1 MVVTSEKPPQRFKS
15 IYFPDLK
22 DMRGQRQCLTLAFSA
37 DDDELLSK
45 VAGMSSVELRGL
57 IGHRTSEALQRAAL
71 KEDRSVNS
79 YCLRRLARRLK
90 DNQMVVPSSG
100 AMSTQDGNIGLL
112 ATFRGGAREPLHE
125 WFPYLEGYSPQF
137 VEQMLARY
145 APQASCVLDP
155 FGGVGTTPLTSAR
168 LGLSAVYCEL
178 NPLLQQLIA
187 SKARVL
193 TLAAADREL
202 LAEKLEHL
210 AESVRKSCRQASPD
224 HLLKITYEMTFGD
237 SQFFDAETF
246 DTVLRLRSVLDQ
258 VGIEDRLTAALGE
271 IAAVASL
278 LPASR
283 LIRRGDVR
291 FKTEVESAAGV
302 EDLLEVTARQLQ
314 RMATDLRRIESVP
327 IEPVLLCADAKQLG
341 RLPQMKIDAVLTS
354 PPYINGTNYFRN
366 TKVELWF
373 LRSLRSG
380 ADLTAFR
387 ASAITGGINDVTKGK
402 LKREV
407 PHQARAVVA
416 ELERNAYD
424 RRIPAMVANY
434 FADMAD
440 VIDGMTVHLTS
451 GAPVMIDIGDS
462 NYGGVQVP
470 AEKILHQMF
479 AERGFRL
486 IEDVTLRKR
495 SSRGGQELRQALLV
509 FEYQGVR
516 ASSLREDT
524 PRSPWWNIR
533 WQRFKDELPH
543 QHGVFAKRNWGHGL
557 HSLCSYQGKMKPAI
571 AHFLTRTFVPQG
583 GVILDPFAGVG
594 TIPLE
599 AALQGMSSWSFDIS
613 PAALHISQAK
623 LGRVTLAECE
633 LLLGQIET
641 FVNKSK
647 VAAGEYATAEQI
659 RFNGPLGGY
668 FAPQTFDEILKTRRY
683 FREHPPVNE
692 AESFVLACLLHILH
706 GNRPYA
712 LSRRSHPITPFAP
725 TGEFEYRALI
735 PRLRD
740 KVGRALSSE
749 LPPEFTPGRVLHQD
763 ACGFWPREVCDLD
776 AIITSPPFF
785 DSTRFYLANWM
796 RLWFCGW
803 EAADFKTKPQGFM
816 DERQKKDLSIYSPIF
831 RQARER
837 LKPGGVL
844 VLHLGE
850 SRKCDMAAHLK
861 HVSRHWFR
869 VADCFSESVAHCES
883 HGIRDKGTVTAHQFL
898 VLE

>member
-1 MVVTSEKPPQRFKS
+1 MVVTSDKAATQRFKS
-15 IYFPDLK
+15 IYFPDLLDAQGK
-22 DMRGQRQCLTLAFSA
+22 RQCLTLAFGA
-37 DDDELLSK
+37 DDDVLLNQVS
-45 VAGMSSVELRGL
+45 GLSSIELRDL
-57 IGHRTSEALQRAAL
+57 LGHRTSAALQRAAAR
-71 KEDRSVNS
+71 EDRSANA
-79 YCLRRLARRLK
+79 YCLRRLGRRLSENGTMAK
-90 DNQMVVPSSG
+90 KPRDG
-100 AMSTQDGNIGLL
+100 ASTDLGLL
-112 ATFRGGAREPLHE
+112 ATFRGGGQEPLHG

-137 VEQMLARY
+137 VEQMIERF
-145 APQASCVLDP
+145 APNATCVLDP
-155 FGGVGTTPLTSAR
+155 FGGVGTTPLTVAR
-168 LGLSAVYCEL
+168 RGVAGVYCEV

-187 SKARVL
+187 AK
-193 TLAAADREL
+193 AAALILPKPQREALAVRL
-202 LAEKLEHL
+202 LQLGDSLPKL
-210 AESVRKSCRQASPD
+210 CRRAGPD
-224 HLLKITYEMTFGD
+224 AVLMTSHAQTFG
-237 SQFFDAETF
+237 SSEFFEAHAF
-246 DTVLRLRSVLDQ
+246 DTVLRLRTALDELSC
-258 VGIEDRLTAALGE
+258 EDTQLAVMGE
-271 IAAVASL
+271 IAVAASL
-278 LPASR
+278 LRASK
-283 LIRRGDVR
+283 LVRRGDVR
-291 FKTEVESAAGV
+291 FKTEAELAAGT
-302 EDLLEVTARQLQ
+302 EDLLETTARQLQ
-314 RMATDLRRIESVP
+314 CMADDLRRIESMP
-327 IEPVLLCADAKQLG
+327 QAPVLLCADAKQLG
-341 RLPQMKIDAVLTS
+341 RLPRMKIDAVLTS

-373 LRSLRSG
+373 MRCLRSG
-380 ADLTAFR
+380 ADLSAFR

-402 LKREV
+402 LKRDV
-407 PHQARAVVA
+407 PSQAHAVVA

-440 VIDGMTVHLTS
+440 VIDGMTAHLTP

-470 AEKILHQMF
+470 AEQILKQMF
-479 AERGFRL
+479 DERGFRV
-486 IEDVTLRKR
+486 IEDITLRKR

-509 FEYQGVR
+509 FENR
-516 ASSLREDT
+516 RDRSSSLREDT
-524 PRSPWWNIR
+524 RHSPWWNIR

-583 GVILDPFAGVG
+583 GVMLDPFGGVG

-599 AALQGMSSWSFDIS
+599 AALQGIASWSFDIS
-613 PAALHISQAK
+613 PAALHIAQAK
-623 LGRVTLAECE
+623 LSRVTLSECE
-633 LLLGQIET
+633 PTLLRLEAFVQRAKVSAQEYET
-641 FVNKSK
+641 
-647 VAAGEYATAEQI
+647 AMRI
-659 RFNGPLGGY
+659 RFNGPLADY
-668 FAPQTFDEILKTRRY
+668 FAPQTFAEILKARR
-683 FREHPPVNE
+683 FFHEQPPTDS
-692 AESFVLACLLHILH
+692 ATAFVLACLLHILH

-725 TGEFEYRALI
+725 TGESEYRALL

-740 KVGRALSSE
+740 KITRALGEE
-749 LPPEFTPGRVLHQD
+749 LPPEFVAGKVLHQD
-763 ACGFWPREVCDLD
+763 ACGFWPQEVRDLD
-776 AIITSPPFF
+776 AIITSPPFY

-803 EAADFKTKPQGFM
+803 EAEDFKIKPQGFV
-816 DERQKKDLSIYSPIF
+816 DERQKKDLAIYEPIF

-850 SRKCDMAAHLK
+850 SRKCDMAAHLR